1 MSSCSY
7 ASEKKS
13 TNYLISNHPKI
24 VNISQLTKMRCEF
37 IDSQKKTKLLKD
49 ENYVY
54 WHYKTNEGKS
64 KAWYRCTKRRAD
76 IKCPST
82 AVYCIETAQILKQI
96 EEHNHSSSI
105 VEQFVCEKQ
114 NTLI

>member
-1 MSSCSY
+1 M
-7 ASEKKS
+7 
-13 TNYLISNHPKI
+13 
-24 VNISQLTKMRCEF
+24 
-37 IDSQKKTKLLKD
+37 
-49 ENYVY
+49 
-54 WHYKTNEGKS
+54 HYKTNKGKS

-105 VEQFVCEKQ
+105 VEQFVYEKQ